1 MKGDFD
7 TESEYETKIL
17 KDVNIMEIINE
28 SYMVIILQYKEKK
41 KCNLYSYYTSL
52 MGDSDFFNIYKEN
65 ATVKKE
71 KKLNIKFDNIPKIIN
86 ESFIDIAKINHN
98 KELDENIKFF
108 YPIDFS
114 EIKRVVQ
121 IHVVGKSTE
130 KEIVKYLNKSPGLI
144 LLYKY
149 MGPITLT
156 KEFVK
161 LVQQKFNVL
170 IKDSKNILS
179 SFLTYKIIFSGETE
193 YLTDII
199 NHNYFIVHFEFSH
212 ESADPN
218 DFRRYLLGIKRR
230 ERGKDPNEQIGKS
243 GLPKNINQAFINK
256 VKHKRNLKEENYAF
270 PIDFS
275 IIKRPIVLY
284 TKEDGEHKI
293 SNRAAGVILI
303 YQYMG
308 PITFL
313 EDFRTVFIEMLKKN
327 KKNHEKSVLYKA
339 NNPLIFIGAALSEFE
354 GFEN

>member
-1 MKGDFD
+1 
-7 TESEYETKIL
+7 
-17 KDVNIMEIINE
+17 MEIINE
-28 SYMVIILQYKEKK
+28 NYMVIILQYRDTKK
-41 KCNLYSYYTSL
+41 YNLYSYYTSL
-52 MGDSDFFNIYKEN
+52 MGDSEFFNIYKEN
-65 ATVKKE
+65 AKIKK

-98 KELDENIKFF
+98 KELDENIKYF

-130 KEIVKYLNKSPGLI
+130 NETVKYLNKSPGLI

-149 MGPITLT
+149 TGPITLT

-161 LVQQKFNVL
+161 LVKQKFNVL
-170 IKDSKNILS
+170 TKDSKNILS
-179 SFLTYKIIFSGETE
+179 SFLTYKIIFSSETE
-193 YLTDII
+193 YLIDII

-212 ESADPN
+212 ENADPN

-230 ERGKDPNEQIGKS
+230 ERGKGPNEQIGKS
-243 GLPKNINQAFINK
+243 GLPKIISQAFINK
-256 VKHKRNLKEENYAF
+256 VKNSRNLEEEVYAF
-270 PIDFS
+270 PIDFA

-293 SNRAAGVILI
+293 SNRAAGVLLI

-308 PITFL
+308 PIIFL
-313 EDFRTVFIEMLKKN
+313 EDFRTVIIEMFKK
-327 KKNHEKSVLYKA
+327 KKRNHEKSVLYKA
-339 NNPLIFIGAALSEFE
+339 NNPLILIGAALSEFE
-354 GFEN
+354 GFKN

>member
-1 MKGDFD
+1 
-7 TESEYETKIL
+7 
-17 KDVNIMEIINE
+17 MEIINE
-28 SYMVIILQYKEKK
+28 NYMVIVLQYKETKK
-41 KCNLYSYYTSL
+41 YNLESYYTSL
-52 MGDSDFFNIYKEN
+52 MGDSEFFNISKEN
-65 ATVKKE
+65 AKIKK

-86 ESFIDIAKINHN
+86 ESFVDIARIKHN

-121 IHVVGKSTE
+121 VHTVGKSTE
-130 KEIVKYLNKSPGLI
+130 NEKVKYLNKSPGLI

-161 LVQQKFNVL
+161 LVREKFNVL

-179 SFLTYKIIFSGETE
+179 SFLTYKIIFSGEIK
-193 YLTDII
+193 YLIDII

-212 ESADPN
+212 ENADPN

-243 GLPKNINQAFINK
+243 GLPNSINQAYINK
-256 VKHKRNLKEENYAF
+256 VKHIRYLEEENYAF

-293 SNRAAGVILI
+293 SNRAVGVILI

-313 EDFRTVFIEMLKKN
+313 EDFRTVFIEMLKK

-339 NNPLIFIGAALSEFE
+339 NNTLILIGAALSEFE